1 MAFNIKSIMGRN
13 GGQQGPTPRGPQA
26 GSRPSVQRPTAA
38 PAAQAPESQHNFDFS
53 VHDDNDPGQTR
64 GSLRLTAG
72 KDNMY
77 DVSRTMDR
85 SPVTPEERAKHGP
98 NGRITETTP
107 LGRAHRDD
115 IKHDKETGSLSF
127 NLTGDTPHNSG
138 PRSFNTTRGQLNH
151 TADGKDAPAPSGM
164 APKGLEHVSQQG
176 DYYTPPKKSKLK

>member
-1 MAFNIKSIMGRN
+1 MAFNIKSIMNRN
-13 GGQQGPTPRGPQA
+13 GGQQGPTSRGPQA

-64 GSLRLTAG
+64 GSLRMTAG

-85 SPVTPEERAKHGP
+85 GPVTPEERKMHGP

-127 NLTGDTPHNSG
+127 NLTGSTPQSSG
-138 PRSFNTTRGQLNH
+138 PRSFSTSRGQLNH
-151 TADGKDAPAPSGM
+151 TSGGKDAPAPSGM
-164 APKGLEHVSQQG
+164 SPKGLEHVSQQG
-176 DYYTPPKKSKLK
+176 DYYTQPKKSKLK